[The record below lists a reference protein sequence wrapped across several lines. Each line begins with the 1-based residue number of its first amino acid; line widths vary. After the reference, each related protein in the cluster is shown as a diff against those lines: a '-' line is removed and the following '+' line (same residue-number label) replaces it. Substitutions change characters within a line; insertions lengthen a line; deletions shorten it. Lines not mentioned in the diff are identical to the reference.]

1 MVCGV
6 RSLDRT
12 NGGAQYRMI
21 CRAERHSF
29 CILSAMIASSAR
41 PARVC
46 FDAPT
51 DRGIM
56 IKAVIFDHDG
66 TLVDSEPVHYRMWC
80 DALAE
85 HGVGLARRFYTEQ
98 MSGKPTVDSARLLV
112 ETHALKVT
120 AKTLHDSKTARLG
133 HCLKTQPFALFAE
146 TLPLLEWLRAR
157 AIPMAIASG
166 AARHE
171 VDSSLEAHNLKHY
184 FKIVST
190 REDVEHNKPAPDVY
204 LRSAAGLALAPEA
217 CLAIED
223 SDSGQ
228 LAATRAGM
236 TCLRLDTF
244 SRLATDEQCFIISRL
259 EDTQTWLIKHAR

>member
-1 MVCGV
+1 
-6 RSLDRT
+6 
-12 NGGAQYRMI
+12 
-21 CRAERHSF
+21 
-29 CILSAMIASSAR
+29 
-41 PARVC
+41 
-46 FDAPT
+46 
-51 DRGIM
+51 M

-66 TLVDSEPVHYRMWC
+66 TLVDSEPVHYQMWC

-85 HGVGLARRFYTEQ
+85 HGVQLARRFYTER
-98 MSGKPTVDSARLLV
+98 MSGKPTIDSARLLV

-120 AKTLHDSKTARLG
+120 AKALHDSKTERLR
-133 HCLKTQPFALFAE
+133 HNLQTQPFPLFAE

-157 AIPMAIASG
+157 EVPMAIASG

-171 VDSSLEAHNLKHY
+171 VDSSLEAHKLKPY

-204 LRSAAGLALAPEA
+204 AHAATGLALAPEA

-244 SRLATDEQCFIISRL
+244 TRLAADERCFVISRL
-259 EDTQTWLIKHAR
+259 EDAQNWLKKHAP